1 MSNTTVIRNET
12 QSCKDSR
19 MHHFWIWILLNLILS
34 YRNLKRKEDFQKLG
48 SYSILKFIF
57 WPPVFWLF
65 SRPKL
70 TRKLIYEGAL
80 QSSGSPL
87 DDGQSDFENAE
98 IDEKIE
104 VGTFNTEII
113 FLHFGELHFPGLHM
127 RSLPEEPHLAW
138 VDVTF
143 SDFRHLSW
151 AYFLWKWA
159 KILICWCQR
168 SNLRFL
174 LH

>member
-87 DDGQSDFENAE
+87 DDGQSDFENWCRNRWE
-98 IDEKIE
+98 
-104 VGTFNTEII
+104 NWSW
-113 FLHFGELHFPGLHM
+113 HFQHRNHFSSFWG
-127 RSLPEEPHLAW
+127 
-138 VDVTF
+138 VTF
-143 SDFRHLSW
+143 SRLTYEESPWGAASGLSRCNFFRLQTSLLSL
-151 AYFLWKWA
+151 FLVKMG
-159 KILICWCQR
+159 
-168 SNLRFL
+168 
-174 LH
+174 